1 MAGARTELFHVS
13 SDHGT
18 PFDTADPTN
27 AYTFR
32 FPHKL
37 RNVRHVAVQSLEW
50 GNGVYNVNNFNH
62 VTIQLVTYPNL
73 PLATNP
79 TVFERRLSIPA
90 GSYDL
95 TLLVDALNAQLAIYP
110 ETQNVVTASLVD
122 LTGALRFEVA
132 TSAQKGVRIVESS
145 AIFGGIPRQSQSDL
159 SNSGT
164 NTTQIWNDVGIFT
177 NPTSVTYVEAVKP
190 VNLVSQR
197 VIFLWIPELDRVNR
211 HMYGH
216 EGSGVNRSGIV
227 ARFQTLN
234 VQYGETVFV
243 KADETQTYG
252 VNVHGEQCL
261 DLTTISVI
269 WMNDKGDQLNLHHVP
284 NSFVLKISYDY

>member
-1 MAGARTELFHVS
+1 MAGVRTELFHVS

-18 PFDTADPTN
+18 PVNPDDPTN
-27 AYTFR
+27 AYTFK

-50 GNGVYNVNNFNH
+50 GNGVYNVNNLNSI
-62 VTIQLVTYPNL
+62 TIQLITYPNL
-73 PLATNP
+73 PLLTNP
-79 TVFERRLSIPA
+79 TVFERKLSVPA

-95 TLLVDALNAQLAIYP
+95 TLLVDALNVELARYP
-110 ETQNVVTASLVD
+110 ETQNVVTAGIVD
-122 LTGALRFEVA
+122 LTGAIRFEAVA
-132 TSAQKGVRIVESS
+132 TAQKGLRIAESS
-145 AIFGGIPRQSQSDL
+145 YIFGGISRQSQSNLLD
-159 SNSGT
+159 S
-164 NTTQIWNDVGIFT
+164 TTQVGIQSWNDSGIFT
-177 NPTSVTYVEAVKP
+177 NSVTYVEAVKP
-190 VNLVSQR
+190 INLLSQR

-216 EGSGVNRSGIV
+216 DQSSVNRSGIV

-234 VQYGETVFV
+234 VDYAQTVFV

-252 VNVHGEQCL
+252 VDVGENQCL

-269 WMNDKGDQLNLHHVP
+269 WMTDQGEQLNLHHVP
-284 NSFVLKISYDY
+284 NSFLLKISYTH